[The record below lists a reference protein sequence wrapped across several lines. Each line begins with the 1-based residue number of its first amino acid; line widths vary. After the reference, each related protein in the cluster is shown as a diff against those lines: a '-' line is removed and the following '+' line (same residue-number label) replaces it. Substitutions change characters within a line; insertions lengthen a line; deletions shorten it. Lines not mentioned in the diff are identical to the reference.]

1 MGRAGL
7 RTSGRQH
14 KGSELLM
21 KTGDSHTR
29 VVILG
34 STGSIGRSTLNVV
47 EHDGGKRLR
56 TWGLSAHTSGTS
68 LIEQARRFR
77 PRFVTVTDR
86 DSVELVRRELRGLD
100 VEVLEGL
107 DGVVRMVQDPAT
119 DRVLS
124 AIVAR
129 RAWREPGR
137 RSRLAKRWPWP
148 TRKPWSSPDPR

>member
-1 MGRAGL
+1 M
-7 RTSGRQH
+7 
-14 KGSELLM
+14 M

-47 EHDGGKRLR
+47 EHDDGKRLR
-56 TWGLSAHTSGTS
+56 TWGLSGHRGSDC
-68 LIEQARRFR
+68 LIEQARTYR
-77 PRFVTVTDR
+77 PRFVTVTDP
-86 DSVELVRRELRGLD
+86 DSVEPVRRELRGLD

-124 AIVAR
+124 AIVGA
-129 RAWREPGR
+129 AGLEGTWAALGAGKTVAG
-137 RSRLAKRWPWP
+137 S
-148 TRKPWSSPDPR
+148 